1 MLWPILRSEV
11 DLSLLLPVV
20 LDLNLESILASMQNY
35 TGLCLGSWSYR
46 LGEQNHLNAFFKTEP
61 TYTFF
66 KVISDV
72 CLHSFCWPSGLQSFS
87 PTQYQIRFHST
98 PSLPPTLSTFP
109 PRSLPPSP
117 LVIAFTLY
125 KAQVQVDQGPQ
136 HKTKYTE
143 SNRRESGKEP

>member
-1 MLWPILRSEV
+1 MGQRCDCGMATPSLTSCPVFLLEVISRSS
-11 DLSLLLPVV
+11 LSLLMGISSKVHPLKP
-20 LDLNLESILASMQNY
+20 
-35 TGLCLGSWSYR
+35 GSFNSQVS
-46 LGEQNHLNAFFKTEP
+46 GAFWGYPQLLFPE
-61 TYTFF
+61 
-66 KVISDV
+66 VA
-72 CLHSFCWPSGLQSFS
+72 CLHSFWWPSWHQSFS
-87 PTQYQIRFHST
+87 LTQCHIRFPST
-98 PSLPPTLSTFP
+98 LHFPTPSTFP